1 MPTVDSNDDGSSPNN
16 TNQEIIFHSTP
27 IRDRGIEGNRNQKNI
42 SDIQHEADLKI
53 QSAECSFGNIFDES
67 IESKLGATPESD
79 QIDTNGCVNNG
90 KTPIDHVTPDSEEI
104 PIGLELFDWEEN
116 KISYS
121 GVLPLGSKNIENEN
135 FGRSLPRP

>member
-27 IRDRGIEGNRNQKNI
+27 IRDIGIEENRNPKNI

-53 QSAECSFGNIFDES
+53 QSAECSFGNIFES
-67 IESKLGATPESD
+67 IESMLGADYVAFSSTPESD
-79 QIDTNGCVNNG
+79 QIDTNGCVNYG
-90 KTPIDHVTPDSEEI
+90 KTPIDHVPPDSEEI

-116 KISYS
+116 
-121 GVLPLGSKNIENEN
+121 
-135 FGRSLPRP
+135 